1 MNEDKIN
8 RNFLQ
13 MYSLYKINCI
23 EGNLKFE
30 KVCYELKESLIESG
44 YKCGQ
49 DFEFKRDEF
58 GPRDPGLSRANIKF
72 EIMGLLEIEEE
83 LGKKP
88 VIYRIKD
95 KGKKWVESLQKYYS
109 KTIPHFSSII
119 TVADTSLEENSNL
132 SGAQIV
138 KKEKVQKAK
147 EEMWGKEV

>member
-1 MNEDKIN
+1 MNEERIN
-8 RNFLQ
+8 KNFLQ

-72 EIMGLLEIEEE
+72 EMMGLLEIEEE
-83 LGKKP
+83 LSKKS
-88 VIYRIKD
+88 VTYRIKE
-95 KGKKWVESLQKYYS
+95 KGKIWVEGLRKFYG
-109 KTIPHFSSII
+109 KTIPNFSSIL
-119 TVADTSLEENSNL
+119 TVADASLEENCNL
-132 SGAQIV
+132 SGSQIV

-147 EEMWGKEV
+147 EEMWGKKV

>member
-1 MNEDKIN
+1 
-8 RNFLQ
+8 

-23 EGNLKFE
+23 EGSLKFE
-30 KVCYELKESLIESG
+30 KVCYELKESLIENG
-44 YKCGQ
+44 YNCGQ

-72 EIMGLLEIEEE
+72 EMMGLLEIEEK

-88 VIYRIKD
+88 VTYRIKE
-95 KGKKWVESLQKYYS
+95 KGKIWVESLRRYYS

-119 TVADTSLEENSNL
+119 TVADSSLEENCNL
-132 SGAQIV
+132 SGSQIV